1 MGEGTAAGAAGR
13 ADPQSSGGTAER
25 RPLRQRV
32 GVRGEDLAVAELESQ
47 GMQVLARNW
56 RCKLGEIDV
65 VALERSNG
73 RHVLV
78 FCEVKCRTGLGFGGP
93 LESITYAKLR
103 KLRQLTAEWLA
114 TEDAHADGIR
124 LDAIG
129 VLMLPGHPPQLT
141 HVRGI
146 G

>member
-1 MGEGTAAGAAGR
+1 MGEGKAAGPAGS
-13 ADPQSSGGTAER
+13 ADPQPTGGTTER
-25 RPLRQRV
+25 RPVRQRI
-32 GVRGEDLAVAELESQ
+32 GARGEDLAVAELESQ

-73 RHVLV
+73 RDVLV

-93 LESITYAKLR
+93 LESITHSKLR

-114 TEDAHADGIR
+114 REEAYDPSMAMVGRSCGEARTTGW
-124 LDAIG
+124 
-129 VLMLPGHPPQLT
+129 
-141 HVRGI
+141 
-146 G
+146 